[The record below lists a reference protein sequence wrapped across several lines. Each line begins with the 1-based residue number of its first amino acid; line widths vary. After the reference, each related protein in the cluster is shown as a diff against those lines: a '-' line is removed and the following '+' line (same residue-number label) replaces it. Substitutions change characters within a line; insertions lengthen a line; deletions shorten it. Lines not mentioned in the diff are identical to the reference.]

1 MKGAAMCECGCDC
14 GCDTLSARM
23 SAWAE
28 IFSEVRRTKHAGL
41 REEGIAML
49 QRMREMA
56 FRRDESP
63 VACIHGE

>member
-1 MKGAAMCECGCDC
+1 
-14 GCDTLSARM
+14 M